1 MSRQVL
7 LISKV
12 GGETRVA
19 VQDRGV
25 LTAYNIERDSDRGQ
39 VGNIYVGR
47 VSRILPGIQAAFVDI
62 GLSRA
67 AFLYGGDVRWN
78 PRSPPEGMKLPDDYK
93 IEARRPIQDILREGE
108 RVVVQVSKDPIGTK
122 GARITGYI
130 SLPGRFLVFLPD
142 VDHVGISRR
151 IEDEDER
158 GRLKEMIL
166 ESREPSEGYIVRTA
180 CEGREPDV
188 LTEDMAYLRRLWQH
202 TSQRIE
208 DADRPA
214 LVHEDLELGIRSVR
228 DLMTQDTELV
238 MVNAPVLFQRIKDFA
253 ERFLPTL
260 APRIHLYRGLD
271 SMFEHYGVD
280 GDLDRLLHRQVWLKS
295 GCYIV
300 IDQTEALV
308 SIDVNSGRYVGH
320 DSLEET
326 TLRVNLEAVKE
337 IVQQLLLRD
346 IGGIIVIDFIDM
358 TEPEHRAEVYRTLVE
373 ELKND
378 RARTTVLP
386 ISELGLVE
394 MTRKRVREDVV
405 RYLSESCRYCDGRG
419 YTKSRRTIAY
429 EILNDLRSTAIRNP
443 SDWIEVRVHPS
454 VADLLVDAMQQ
465 VLMEIEAKYGFRT
478 HVQTV
483 PDLHVERFEVRP
495 CRPGEIP
502 G

>member
-7 LISKV
+7 LISRV
-12 GGETRVA
+12 GGETRVV
-19 VQDRGV
+19 VQDRGS
-25 LTAYNIERDSDRGQ
+25 LTAYHIERDSDRGQ

-78 PRSPPEGMKLPDDYK
+78 PRSPPEGMTLPEDYK
-93 IEARRPIQDILREGE
+93 IEARRPVQDILREGD

-158 GRLKEMIL
+158 ERLKKMIL
-166 ESREPSEGYIVRTA
+166 ESRKPNEGYIVRTA
-180 CEGREPDV
+180 CEGREAGV
-188 LTEDMAYLRRLWQH
+188 LAEDMGYLRRLWQH
-202 TSQRIE
+202 TSQRID
-208 DADRPA
+208 DADRPL

-228 DLMTQDTELV
+228 DLMTHDTELV
-238 MVNAPVLFQRIKDFA
+238 MVNAPDLFQRIKDFA
-253 ERFLPTL
+253 ERFLPNL
-260 APRIHLYRGLD
+260 APRIHLYQGLEG
-271 SMFEHYGVD
+271 MFEHYGVD
-280 GDLDRLLHRQVWLKS
+280 GELDRLMNRQVWLKS
-295 GCYIV
+295 GGYIV

-308 SIDVNSGRYVGH
+308 SIDVNTGRYVGH

-326 TLRVNLEAVKE
+326 TLRVNLEAVRE
-337 IVQQLLLRD
+337 IAQQLLVRD

-358 TEPEHRAEVYRTLVE
+358 TETEHRQEVYRTLVE

-386 ISELGLVE
+386 VSELGLVE

-405 RYLSESCRYCDGRG
+405 RYLSEPCDYCNGRG
-419 YTKSRRTIAY
+419 YTKSRTTVAH
-429 EILNDLRSTAIRNP
+429 EILNDLRGAAIRSP
-443 SDWIEVRVHPS
+443 TDWIEARCHPD
-454 VADLLVDAMQQ
+454 VADLLVDA
-465 VLMEIEAKYGFRT
+465 LRETLLAIEGKYGFRT

-495 CRPGEIP
+495 YRPGEIP

>member
-1 MSRQVL
+1 VSRQVL
-7 LISKV
+7 LISRV

-19 VQDRGV
+19 VQDRGN
-25 LTAYNIERDSDRGQ
+25 LTAYHVERDTDRGQ

-62 GLSRA
+62 GLPRA

-93 IEARRPIQDILREGE
+93 IEARRPVQDILREGE
-108 RVVVQVSKDPIGTK
+108 KVVVQVSKDPIGTK
-122 GARITGYI
+122 GARVTGYI

-151 IEDEDER
+151 IEEEEER
-158 GRLKEMIL
+158 ERLKQMIVDA
-166 ESREPSEGYIVRTA
+166 RQPNEGYIVRTA
-180 CEGREPDV
+180 CEGRDADV
-188 LTEDMAYLRRLWQH
+188 LTEDMDYLRRLWQH
-202 TSQRIE
+202 TSQRIDE
-208 DADRPA
+208 SAKPT

-238 MVNAPVLFQRIKDFA
+238 MVNAPDLFQRIKDFA
-253 ERFLPTL
+253 ERFLPSL

-280 GDLDRLLHRQVWLKS
+280 GELDRLLRRQVWLKS
-295 GCYIV
+295 GGYIV

-308 SIDVNSGRYVGH
+308 SIDVNTGRYVGH

-326 TLRVNLEAVKE
+326 TLRVNLEAVRE

-358 TEPEHRAEVYRTLVE
+358 AEPEHRQEVYRTLVE

-386 ISELGLVE
+386 ISELGLLE

-405 RYLSESCRYCDGRG
+405 RYLSEPCRYCDGRG
-419 YTKSRRTIAY
+419 YNKSRTTVAY
-429 EILNDLRSTAIRNP
+429 EILNDLRSAAIRTP
-443 SDWIEVRVHPS
+443 TDWIEVRCHPD
-454 VADLLVDAMQQ
+454 VAELLVDARRDT
-465 VLMEIEAKYGFRT
+465 LLEIEGKYGFRT

-483 PDLHVERFEVRP
+483 PSLHVERYEVRSCP
-495 CRPGEIP
+495 PGETP
-502 G
+502 R